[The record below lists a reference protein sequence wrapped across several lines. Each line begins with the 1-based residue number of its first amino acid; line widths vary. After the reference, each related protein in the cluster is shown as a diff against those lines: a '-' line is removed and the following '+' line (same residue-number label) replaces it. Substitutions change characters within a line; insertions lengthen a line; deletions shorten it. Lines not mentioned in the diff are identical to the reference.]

1 MHNMIEMTKESGY
14 WTPELLSQSLLGIW
28 FAASHQPWLNL
39 HFVIVELCNR
49 QDWQVTLRQEIEAND
64 PQDYG
69 TLEGL
74 PLLDAFIKETIRV
87 KPLDTLA
94 IRRKAL
100 EPYTFASGGGSIHV
114 PQGAT
119 VCVPMKDILSNPS
132 RYAQPE
138 SFQPHRHISRGQGRD
153 QHSKFTDVSETFPL
167 WGYGSL
173 ACPGRIYASV
183 VIKLILVELL
193 KRFSLELRDPAA
205 NTRWYW
211 ETFTLPYETTRV
223 IFRPR

>member
-28 FAASHQPWLNL
+28 FAASHQPWMNL

-87 KPLDTLA
+87 KPLDTRTMILQSPLPPLSPPY
-94 IRRKAL
+94 RRSCIK
-100 EPYTFASGGGSIHV
+100 
-114 PQGAT
+114 
-119 VCVPMKDILSNPS
+119 
-132 RYAQPE
+132 
-138 SFQPHRHISRGQGRD
+138 
-153 QHSKFTDVSETFPL
+153 
-167 WGYGSL
+167 SL
-173 ACPGRIYASV
+173 APRLPF
-183 VIKLILVELL
+183 LIINSRHSQKSPQALHV
-193 KRFSLELRDPAA
+193 RQWRWFHTRPARGNSLRPHEGHFEQPQQICAA
-205 NTRWYW
+205 GIISTSSAHIARTR
-211 ETFTLPYETTRV
+211 TGSA
-223 IFRPR
+223 